1 MVYSKT
7 KTVYGTC
14 NIKLKVVKGKN
25 KSRLE
30 MVNSKTRNSK
40 LKVVKSRLE
49 VVNSKVLIE
58 YKVNGK
64 KHRCPFRNSVSYG
77 LK

>member
-1 MVYSKT
+1 MVKGIKHNNKINKSTCRLEVVYSKT

-30 MVNSKTRNSK
+30 MVNSETRNSK
-40 LKVVKSRLE
+40 LKVV
-49 VVNSKVLIE
+49 
-58 YKVNGK
+58 
-64 KHRCPFRNSVSYG
+64 
-77 LK
+77 

>member
-1 MVYSKT
+1 MVHSKT

-14 NIKLKVVKGKN
+14 NIKLKEVKGKN

-40 LKVVKSRLE
+40 LKVVE
-49 VVNSKVLIE
+49 
-58 YKVNGK
+58 GK
-64 KHRCPFRNSVSYG
+64 KVDWNW
-77 LK
+77 